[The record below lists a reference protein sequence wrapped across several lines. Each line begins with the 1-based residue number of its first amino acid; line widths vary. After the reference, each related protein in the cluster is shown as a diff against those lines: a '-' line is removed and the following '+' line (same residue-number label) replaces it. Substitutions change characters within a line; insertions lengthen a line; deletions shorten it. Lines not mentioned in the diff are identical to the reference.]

1 MFYHFRNSKLFD
13 NILLQELT
21 NQNIKSKIN
30 QLSDDYFNNVSNFDE
45 FCLTEIFNKAAH
57 QHFENLL

>member
-21 NQNIKSKIN
+21 NQNIKSKII
-30 QLSDDYFNNVSNFDE
+30 QLSDDYFNSIGNFDE
-45 FCLTEIFNKAAH
+45 FCLTEIFNKAA
-57 QHFENLL
+57 L